1 MTLFLEGIRTMASLI
16 WVFAIQIFVIG
27 ELFVLRVLIDWAFG
41 FDYVLKFKD
50 WWMNVRVKI
59 SGIR

>member
-1 MTLFLEGIRTMASLI
+1 MTLLLEGIRVLLTIL
-16 WVFAIQIFVIG
+16 WVFILQIVIIG

-50 WWMNVRVKI
+50 WWMDVRIKI

>member
-1 MTLFLEGIRTMASLI
+1 MTLFVEGIRTMASLI

>member
-59 SGIR
+59 SSIR

>member
-1 MTLFLEGIRTMASLI
+1 MASLI

>member
-50 WWMNVRVKI
+50 WWMNAKVKI